1 MTPLGEFLFYK
12 EIEMKKMFFIFGE
25 HKKREAVVIYAAIA
39 DTFPS
44 LCSSIE
50 IPGYQQA
57 NLSCCSLF
65 RTAVRA
71 CNK

>member
-1 MTPLGEFLFYK
+1 MNEEQLTES
-12 EIEMKKMFFIFGE
+12 I
-25 HKKREAVVIYAAIA
+25 KKREAVIIYAAIA

-50 IPGYQQA
+50 TPGYQQA
-57 NLSCCSLF
+57 NLSCSSLF
-65 RTAVRA
+65 RTAVRV